1 MVKLCLG
8 SANFGFKYGLE
19 NKKIS
24 QNKLSKIINIAKTSK
39 LLTIDTSF
47 EYFGSHQNLK
57 KVVNNKMNINT
68 KIFLNKDLDFISVKK
83 KIINF
88 NKNSPSKIYS
98 LLLHDQNDALQI
110 KKVKLMKR
118 LKAEGVISKIGVSIY
133 DLSILKKTLKFWT
146 PDIVQVPV
154 NPFNLD
160 FVSKDLLKELK
171 RRNIIIFARSIFLQG
186 ILVKEN
192 NSLANKFKKDLEDWF
207 SFCKSKSILPVKAC
221 LDFCKSIKEIDFLI
235 IGVQDA
241 EELKQIIKFSK
252 QPIKLSSNLIINKK
266 YKKIDLRKI

>member
-8 SANFGFKYGLE
+8 SANFGFKYGLD

-24 QNKLSKIINIAKTSK
+24 QNKLSKIINLAKTSK
-39 LLTIDTSF
+39 LITIDTSF

-57 KVVNNKMNINT
+57 KVINSKMNINT
-68 KIFLNKDLDFISVKK
+68 KIFLNKNLDFISVKK
-83 KIINF
+83 KIMNF

-98 LLLHDQNDALQI
+98 LLLHDQNDALHI
-110 KKVKLMKR
+110 KKVKLIKR

-133 DLSILKKTLKFWT
+133 DLSVLKKALKLWT

-154 NPFNLD
+154 SPFNHD

-171 RRNIIIFARSIFLQG
+171 RKNIIIFARSIFLQG
-186 ILVKEN
+186 MLVKKHN
-192 NSLANKFKKDLEDWF
+192 PLANKFKKDLEDWF

-221 LDFCKSIKEIDFLI
+221 LDFCKSIKEIDYLI
-235 IGVQDA
+235 IGVQD
-241 EELKQIIKFSK
+241 EKELKQIIKSFK
-252 QPIKLSSNLIINKK
+252 EPIKLRSNLIIKKK